1 MALLIRSL
9 TLMLLISLANCGAN
23 AETATAQVARQFR
36 EYCLHESTDHGERLL
51 DDVELPKTSP
61 NEAAKLCVEL
71 KADGSWA
78 DVDYASKSRSSW
90 PPCTHLTRALGLVV
104 YARREDTSAD
114 ESAKCIVAAH
124 RAIAYWQQHDYQCP
138 NWWYNEIG
146 VPKILGNLALL
157 LDQDLNAD
165 ERTYITGTVLPRS
178 NVGSM
183 TGQNRVWLA
192 ANGVMLAALLADENL
207 MRTATGVIQE
217 ELRVGTGEGIQP
229 DWSFQQH
236 GPQQQFG
243 NYGMA
248 YAVEM
253 SRWVTVLRGTPWA
266 FPADKAGILRDYLL
280 DGESWVIWRGLMD
293 ISACGRQLFPNSP
306 WSKAGVVRGTM
317 RAMAVADTTHAGEY
331 LGFVQRN
338 QPGATND
345 LIGDRYF
352 WRSDYLIHRRAEFMT
367 TLKMSSDRV
376 IGGETVNSENL
387 SGLHLADGATYFYRS
402 GHEYDDIF
410 PAWDWRLIP
419 GVTCQLDNTSLRWP
433 AADLKRGAEF
443 VGGVSDGTN
452 ACAAMNFHRDGLRAK
467 KAWFFLGDTVVC
479 LGADISATG
488 NQPVVTTLNQ
498 CLLKTAVT
506 VRRDGKVESLGDA
519 AKNLSGAD
527 WVEQDGLRYTRLE
540 PEALQFSATNQTG
553 NWHTVFDS
561 PAAPKADVAKDIF
574 TLWIDHGTNASF
586 GSYAYSVA
594 PAEETVDQEI
604 KILSNSGQVQ
614 AVKIGVGKNNFVAAV
629 FWRAG
634 SADLDGTSVKANAP
648 CLLLLNAAHVTV
660 SDPTQKL
667 KTLQLE
673 INGKST
679 VISLPQGDAAGNS
692 VVSDTF

>member
-1 MALLIRSL
+1 MIKLAL
-9 TLMLLISLANCGAN
+9 TAVLLLAVASCVAR
-23 AETATAQVARQFR
+23 AETPTAQVARQFR
-36 EYCLHESTDHGERLL
+36 EYCLHESADHGEQIL

-61 NEAAKLCVEL
+61 NEAAKLCVAL

-90 PPCTHLTRALGLVV
+90 PPCTHLTRTLGLVV
-104 YARREDTSAD
+104 YARRADTSAD
-114 ESAKCIVAAH
+114 ARAICIAAAH
-124 RAIAYWQQHDYQCP
+124 RAIAGWQQHDYQCP

-146 VPKILGNLALL
+146 VPKIIGNIALL

-178 NVGSM
+178 KVGSM

-192 ANGVMLAALLADENL
+192 ANGVMQAALLADEKL
-207 MRTATGVIQE
+207 MSQAAAVIQA
-217 ELRVGTGEGIQP
+217 ELSVGTSEGIQT

-266 FPADKAGILRDYLL
+266 FSADKIAILRDYLL
-280 DGESWVIWRGLMD
+280 QGENWVVWRGLMD

-317 RAMAVADTTHAGEY
+317 RAMAVADATHAGEY

-352 WRSDYLIHRRAEFMT
+352 WRSDCLIHRRAEFMT

-387 SGLHLADGATYFYRS
+387 SGLHLADGAIYFYRS

-410 PAWDWRLIP
+410 PAWDWRMIP

-452 ACAAMNFHRDGLRAK
+452 GSAAMDFHRDGLRAK

-488 NQPVVTTLNQ
+488 DQPVVTTLNQ
-498 CLLKTAVT
+498 CLLKTVVHVQRA
-506 VRRDGKVESLGDA
+506 GKLESLAGA
-519 AKNLSGAD
+519 NQNLSGAD
-527 WVEQDGLRYTRLE
+527 WVEQDGLCYTSLAT
-540 PEALQFSATNQTG
+540 EALQFSATSRTG

-561 PAAPKADVAKDIF
+561 PATPKADVAKDIF
-574 TLWIDHGTNASF
+574 TLAVN
-586 GSYAYSVA
+586 
-594 PAEETVDQEI
+594 VD
-604 KILSNSGQVQ
+604 
-614 AVKIGVGKNNFVAAV
+614 
-629 FWRAG
+629 
-634 SADLDGTSVKANAP
+634 AP
-648 CLLLLNAAHVTV
+648 CLLLMEATRVTV

-667 KTLQLE
+667 ETLRLE
-673 INGKST
+673 IGEKFT
-679 VISLPQGDAAGNS
+679 EIKLPSGGEAGRS
-692 VVSDTF
+692 VVILRSP